1 MKAGIVAYT
10 MAMAALKRLGVEPAR
25 GVTLPKRDR
34 GRVHRQRRA
43 GLPARRPR
51 PTRRSSPSRSTAG

>member
-25 GVTLPKRDR
+25 RRHAASVIEEECTGNGALACLLAGHGRR
-34 GRVHRQRRA
+34 GDHPRAVRQLR
-43 GLPARRPR
+43 
-51 PTRRSSPSRSTAG
+51 